1 MKEKVRGLVSQA
13 LANLQQQGRYL
24 TVFPDDIV
32 IDRPRSGAH
41 GDFTTNIA
49 MQLASREGISPRE
62 CAQVIVEL
70 ITDREILDR
79 CEIAGPGFINFY
91 VHSEAYLGLIDEIRI
106 AGPDYGRSRLEN
118 GLKVL
123 LEFVSS
129 NPTGPLH
136 VGHGRG
142 AAYGDAL
149 ARILSYAGY
158 DVEKEYYV
166 NDAGRQ
172 MDILALSIWIR
183 YLEQLG
189 LVDKFPNRGYQG
201 DYIRIIS
208 KQLLERHD
216 RRFAVQAEAL
226 FQGLPEDDEENIDE
240 LIKRAKTGLG
250 NDYQIL
256 FDMASQSIVQ
266 DIKQD
271 LAEFGVVFDRWFP
284 ESQLVHNGDIDAS
297 LAHLEENGYLYV
309 KNDAT
314 WFRSTDFEDDKDR
327 VVVRANGS
335 KTYFASDIAYHFN
348 KAERN
353 YDQIINIFGAD
364 HHGYTKRI
372 EASFRAL
379 GNSADRLEFLMVQFA
394 VLYRDSRKVS
404 MSTRDGEFVSL
415 RELREEVGNDAAR
428 FFYVL
433 RRSDQHMD
441 FDLDLAK
448 SESSENPVYY
458 IQYAH
463 ARISSVFQ
471 QVRDRGMETPE
482 NRLPDYHLLNEKQEI
497 ELLKT
502 LSQFPD
508 TVINAAKNRAPHQVA
523 YYLRNLAQLFHA
535 YYNEHPFLSSEDEL
549 RLARL
554 GLIDAVRVVIANG
567 LGILGVSAPASM

>member
-1 MKEKVRGLVSQA
+1 MKDKVRRLVCQA
-13 LANLQQQGRYL
+13 LANLQQQDLG
-24 TVFPDDIV
+24 TAESI
-32 IDRPRSGAH
+32 IIERPRSGSH

-49 MQLASREGISPRE
+49 MQLASRQGVSPRE
-62 CAQVIVEL
+62 YAKSIV
-70 ITDREILDR
+70 DSMPSCEILER

-91 VHSEAYLGLIDEIRI
+91 VHSEAYLDLIKEIRD
-106 AGPDYGRSRLEN
+106 AGLDYGRTRLDN
-118 GLKVL
+118 APKVL
-123 LEFVSS
+123 IEFVSS

-149 ARILSYAGY
+149 ARIMSYAGY
-158 DVEKEYYV
+158 EVEKEYYV

-172 MDILALSIWIR
+172 MDILTVSIWVR
-183 YLEQLG
+183 YLEEFG
-189 LVDKFPNRGYQG
+189 IACEFPNRGYRG
-201 DYIRIIS
+201 GYIRNIA
-208 KQLLERHD
+208 KRLLVEHEK
-216 RRFAVQAEAL
+216 RFAVPAETL
-226 FQGLPEDDEENIDE
+226 FRDLPEHDEEHIDE
-240 LIKRAKTGLG
+240 LIKRVKNGLG
-250 NDYQIL
+250 DDYQIL
-256 FDMASQSIVQ
+256 FDMVSKSMVQ

-271 LAEFGVVFDRWFP
+271 LAEFGVVFDQWFH
-284 ESQLVHNGDIDAS
+284 ESRLVHNGDIEAA
-297 LAHLEENGYLYV
+297 LVRLGKNGYLYV
-309 KNDAT
+309 KDEAT

-327 VVVRANGS
+327 VVIRANGS
-335 KTYFASDIAYHFN
+335 KTYFASDIAYHYN

-372 EASFRAL
+372 EASFQAL
-379 GNSADRLEFLMVQFA
+379 GNPADRLEFLMVQFA
-394 VLYRDSRKVS
+394 VLYRGSTKVS
-404 MSTRDGEFVSL
+404 MSTRGGEFVSL

-448 SESSENPVYY
+448 SESAENPVFY

-471 QVRDRGMETPE
+471 QVKDKGMETPDS
-482 NRLPDYHLLNEKQEI
+482 RQPAYHLLIEQQEI

-508 TVINAAKNRAPHQVA
+508 MVINAAQNRTPHHVA

-535 YYNEHPFLSSEDEL
+535 YYNEHPFLSSESEL

-567 LGILGVSAPASM
+567 LGILGVAAPTSM

>member
-1 MKEKVRGLVSQA
+1 MKEKVLELVSQA
-13 LANLQQQGRYL
+13 LASLQQQGRFL
-24 TVFPDDIV
+24 NADPQSI
-32 IDRPRSGAH
+32 IIERPRSGLH
-41 GDFTTNIA
+41 GDFTTNLA
-49 MQLASREGISPRE
+49 MQLASKQKVSPRE
-62 CAQVIVEL
+62 CAQSIV
-70 ITDREILDR
+70 DSMPSCEILER

-91 VHSEAYLGLIDEIRI
+91 VHSEAYLDLIDEIRE
-106 AGPDYGRSRLEN
+106 AGPDYGRSRIEN
-118 GLKVL
+118 SPKVL
-123 LEFVSS
+123 IEFVSS

-149 ARILSYAGY
+149 ARTMSYAGY
-158 DVEKEYYV
+158 DVEREYYV

-172 MDILALSIWIR
+172 MDTLTVSIWIR
-183 YLEQLG
+183 YLEELG
-189 LVDKFPNRGYQG
+189 LVSEFPARGYQG
-201 DYIRIIS
+201 DYIRNIA
-208 KQLLERHD
+208 KRLLEEHQK
-216 RRFAVQAEAL
+216 RFAVHAETL
-226 FQGLPEDDEENIDE
+226 FQDLPEDDEENIDE
-240 LIKRAKTGLG
+240 LINRAKSSLDD
-250 NDYQIL
+250 DYQIL
-256 FDMASQSIVQ
+256 FDMASQSMVQ

-271 LAEFGVVFDRWFP
+271 LAEFGVVFDQWFH
-284 ESQLVHNGDIDAS
+284 ESQLVHNGDIEA
-297 LAHLEENGYLYV
+297 ALERLEKNGYLYV
-309 KNDAT
+309 KDGAT

-335 KTYFASDIAYHFN
+335 KTYFASDIAYHYN

-353 YDQIINIFGAD
+353 YDQVINVFGAD

-372 EASFRAL
+372 EASFQAL
-379 GNSADRLEFLMVQFA
+379 GNPADRLEFLMVQFA
-394 VLYRDSRKVS
+394 VLYRGSAKVS
-404 MSTRDGEFVSL
+404 MSTRGGEFVSL

-448 SESSENPVYY
+448 SESAENPVFY

-471 QVRDRGMETPE
+471 QVKGRGMETPD
-482 NRLPDYHLLNEKQEI
+482 NRQPAYRLLIEKQET

-508 TVINAAKNRAPHQVA
+508 TVVNAAQTRTPHQVA

-567 LGILGVSAPASM
+567 LGILGVSAPTSM

>member
-1 MKEKVRGLVSQA
+1 MKEKVLELVSQA
-13 LANLQQQGRYL
+13 LASLQQQGRFL
-24 TVFPDDIV
+24 NADPQSI
-32 IDRPRSGAH
+32 IIERPRSGPH
-41 GDFTTNIA
+41 GDFTTNLA
-49 MQLASREGISPRE
+49 MQLASKQKVSPRE
-62 CAQVIVEL
+62 CAQSIV
-70 ITDREILDR
+70 DSMPSCEILER

-91 VHSEAYLGLIDEIRI
+91 VHSEAYLDLIDEIRE
-106 AGPDYGRSRLEN
+106 AGPDYGRSRIEN
-118 GLKVL
+118 SPKVL
-123 LEFVSS
+123 IEFVSS

-149 ARILSYAGY
+149 ARTMSYAGY
-158 DVEKEYYV
+158 DVEREYYV

-172 MDILALSIWIR
+172 MDTLTVSIWIR
-183 YLEQLG
+183 YLEELG
-189 LVDKFPNRGYQG
+189 LVSEFPARGYQG
-201 DYIRIIS
+201 DYIRNIG
-208 KQLLERHD
+208 KRLLEEHQK
-216 RRFAVQAEAL
+216 RFAVHAETL
-226 FQGLPEDDEENIDE
+226 FQDLPEDDEENIDE
-240 LIKRAKTGLG
+240 LINRAKSSLDD
-250 NDYQIL
+250 DYQIL
-256 FDMASQSIVQ
+256 FDMASQSMVQ

-271 LAEFGVVFDRWFP
+271 LAEFGVVFDQWFH
-284 ESQLVHNGDIDAS
+284 ESQLVHNGDIEA
-297 LAHLEENGYLYV
+297 ALERLEKNGYLYV
-309 KNDAT
+309 KDGAT

-335 KTYFASDIAYHFN
+335 KTYFASDIAYHYN

-353 YDQIINIFGAD
+353 YDQVINVFGAD

-372 EASFRAL
+372 EASFQAL
-379 GNSADRLEFLMVQFA
+379 GNPADRLEFLMVQFA
-394 VLYRDSRKVS
+394 VLYRGSAKVS
-404 MSTRDGEFVSL
+404 MSTRGGEFVSL

-448 SESSENPVYY
+448 SESAENPVFY

-471 QVRDRGMETPE
+471 QVKGRGMETPD
-482 NRLPDYHLLNEKQEI
+482 NRQPAYRLLIEKQET

-508 TVINAAKNRAPHQVA
+508 TVVNAAQTRTPHQVA

-567 LGILGVSAPASM
+567 LGILGVSAPTSM

>member
-1 MKEKVRGLVSQA
+1 MKDKVRELVHQA
-13 LANLQQQGRYL
+13 LANLQPQGVV
-24 TVFPDDIV
+24 TPESIV
-32 IDRPRSGAH
+32 IERPRSGLH

-49 MQLASREGISPRE
+49 MQLASKQKVSPRE
-62 CAQVIVEL
+62 YAQSIV
-70 ITDREILDR
+70 DSMPDCEILER

-91 VHSEAYLGLIDEIRI
+91 LHSEAYLDLIDEIRE

-118 GLKVL
+118 RPSVL
-123 LEFVSS
+123 VEFVSS

-149 ARILSYAGY
+149 ARVMSYAGY
-158 DVEKEYYV
+158 EVEKEYYV

-172 MDILALSIWIR
+172 MDILTVSIWVR
-183 YLEQLG
+183 YLEELG
-189 LVDKFPNRGYQG
+189 LVHEFPSRGYQG
-201 DYIRIIS
+201 GYVRNIAKR
-208 KQLLERHD
+208 LLEEHEK
-216 RRFAVQAEAL
+216 RFAVHAETL
-226 FQGLPEDDEENIDE
+226 FLDLPGHDEENIDE
-240 LIKRAKTGLG
+240 LIKRARNELG
-250 NDYQIL
+250 ADYQIL
-256 FDMASQSIVQ
+256 FDVASQLMVQ

-271 LAEFGVVFDRWFP
+271 LMEFGVVFDRWFH
-284 ESQLVHNGDIDAS
+284 ESQLVHDGDIEAA
-297 LAHLEENGYLYV
+297 LACLEENGYLYV
-309 KNDAT
+309 KDDAV

-335 KTYFASDIAYHFN
+335 KTYFASDIAYHYN

-353 YDQIINIFGAD
+353 YDQVINIFGAD

-372 EASFRAL
+372 EASFQAL
-379 GNSADRLEFLMVQFA
+379 GNPADRLEFLMVQFA
-394 VLYRDSRKVS
+394 VLYRGSEKVS
-404 MSTRDGEFVSL
+404 MSTRGGEFVSL

-448 SESSENPVYY
+448 SESAENPVFY

-471 QVRDRGMETPE
+471 QVKDKGMETPE
-482 NRLPDYHLLNEKQEI
+482 NRHPTYHLLIEKQEI
-497 ELLKT
+497 ELLKI

-508 TVINAAKNRAPHQVA
+508 TVANAAQNRTPHQVA
-523 YYLRNLAQLFHA
+523 YYLRDLAQLFHA
-535 YYNEHPFLSSEDEL
+535 YYNGHPFLSSENEL

-567 LGILGVSAPASM
+567 LGILGVSAPTSM

>member
-1 MKEKVRGLVSQA
+1 MKEKIRELVSHA
-13 LANLQQQGRYL
+13 LDSLYQQGKSL
-24 TVFPDDIV
+24 KVAPESI
-32 IDRPRSGAH
+32 IIERPRSESH

-49 MQLASREGISPRE
+49 LQLASQEKISPRK
-62 CAQVIVEL
+62 CAEN
-70 ITDREILDR
+70 ILERIPKCEFLER
-79 CEIAGPGFINFY
+79 CEIAGPGFINFFVY
-91 VHSEAYLGLIDEIRI
+91 TESYLELIDEIRN
-106 AGPDYGRSRLEN
+106 AGPEFGRSRN
-118 GLKVL
+118 SKSPKVL
-123 LEFVSS
+123 VEFVSS

-142 AAYGDAL
+142 AAYGDTL
-149 ARILSYAGY
+149 ARILSFAGH

-172 MDILALSIWIR
+172 MDTLTVSIWLR
-183 YLEQLG
+183 YLEKLG
-189 LVDKFPNRGYQG
+189 LVQEFPKRGYQG
-201 DYIRIIS
+201 GYIRSIS
-208 KQLLERHD
+208 NHLFEEHEKK
-216 RRFAVQAEAL
+216 FAVQSEAL
-226 FQGLPEDDEENIDE
+226 FQELPEDDEAIIDE
-240 LIKRAKTGLG
+240 LISRAKNSLG
-250 NDYQIL
+250 DDYQVL
-256 FDMASQSIVQ
+256 FDLASRSMVK

-271 LAEFGVVFDRWFP
+271 LAEFGVVFDRWFH
-284 ESQLVHNGDIDAS
+284 ESQLVHNGDIESA
-297 LAHLEENGYLYV
+297 LARLEENGYLYE
-309 KNDAT
+309 KDDAV

-327 VVVRANGS
+327 VVTRANGS
-335 KTYFASDIAYHFN
+335 KTYFASDIAYHYN

-372 EASFRAL
+372 EASFQAM
-379 GNSADRLEFLMVQFA
+379 GNSANRLEFLMVQFA
-394 VLYRDSRKVS
+394 VLYRGSQKVS
-404 MSTRDGEFVSL
+404 MSTREGEFVSL

-448 SESSENPVYY
+448 SESAENPVYY

-463 ARISSVFQ
+463 ARISSVFE
-471 QVRDRGMETPE
+471 QVKGKAMETPDSRQPAY
-482 NRLPDYHLLNEKQEI
+482 RLLVEKQET

-508 TVINAAKNRAPHQVA
+508 IVVNAATSRAPHLVA
-523 YYLRNLAQLFHA
+523 YYLRNLAQQFHA
-535 YYNEHPFLSSEDEL
+535 YYNEHPFLSSENEL

-567 LGILGVSAPASM
+567 LGILGVSAPLSM